1 MIARV
6 WRGWT
11 RRDNADAYENLLR
24 ATILPGIHRV
34 TGYKGAQLLRADSAD
49 EVEFVTITYFDS
61 MEAVQG
67 FAGDHRE
74 GAVILPEAMALLSR
88 FDQTSLHYE
97 VAASID

>member
-11 RRDNADAYENLLR
+11 IPANADAYENLLR
-24 ATILPGIHRV
+24 TTILPGIHRV
-34 TGYKGAQLLRADSAD
+34 AGYKGAQLLRADTPD
-49 EVEFVTITYFDS
+49 EVEFVTITYFES
-61 MEAVQG
+61 MDAVQV

-74 GAVILPEAMALLSR
+74 GAVVIPEARALLAH

-97 VAASID
+97 VAASIE